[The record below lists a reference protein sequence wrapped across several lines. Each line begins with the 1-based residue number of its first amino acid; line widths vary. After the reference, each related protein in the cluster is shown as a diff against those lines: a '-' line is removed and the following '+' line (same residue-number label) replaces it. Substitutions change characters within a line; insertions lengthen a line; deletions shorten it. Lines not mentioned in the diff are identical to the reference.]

1 MTPTAVITIGLIL
14 MAIPC
19 AGLALTALMER
30 RQDRAKRLECLKDP
44 MNVRNLLKK

>member
-1 MTPTAVITIGLIL
+1 MSPTAIITIGLVL

-19 AGLALTALMER
+19 CGLALTALMER

-44 MNVRNLLKK
+44 MNVRNLFKK

>member
-1 MTPTAVITIGLIL
+1 MTPTAIITIGLVL

-19 AGLALTALMER
+19 CGLALTALMER

>member
-1 MTPTAVITIGLIL
+1 MTPTAIITIGLFL

-30 RQDRAKRLECLKDP
+30 RRDRAKRLECLKDP
-44 MNVRNLLKK
+44 INCRTILKR

>member
-1 MTPTAVITIGLIL
+1 MTPTAIITIGLFL

-19 AGLALTALMER
+19 AGLALTALIER
-30 RQDRAKRLECLKDP
+30 RRERARRLECLKDP